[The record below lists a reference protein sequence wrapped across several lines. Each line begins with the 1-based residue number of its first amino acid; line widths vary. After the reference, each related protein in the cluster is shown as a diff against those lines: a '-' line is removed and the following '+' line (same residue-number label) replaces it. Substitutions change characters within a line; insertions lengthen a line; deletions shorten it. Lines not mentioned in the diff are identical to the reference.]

1 MRSIRSSLPS
11 PSPSCTSRESC
22 RNSPSAISVFSVVK
36 SGLGFG
42 GPSPVASE
50 RRPYL
55 SILVILKIPF
65 ILSKTRPAG
74 LPERGGPEIVP
85 DAACYSGGAC

>member
-1 MRSIRSSLPS
+1 MTTKNHRD
-11 PSPSCTSRESC
+11 E
-22 RNSPSAISVFSVVK
+22 VVTD
-36 SGLGFG
+36 
-42 GPSPVASE
+42 PNRPVASE